1 MNPVPDTP
9 QKSLRDISV
18 KYGASMLFMIFSYV
32 VLGIVL
38 NIIFSIIIQLVT
50 GKTGLDTS
58 TDAGYAFY
66 LFINSFVSYVPLF
79 LMFGILFRRDIA
91 ETAYLTPYPKTGGE
105 LIILFLAGGCLAR
118 TGALITSFIST
129 ALNDLFDVPRPEM
142 AFADSISQ
150 STAQF
155 IIFEIFGV
163 IVAPICEELLYR
175 HLLLRPMRKYGDMA
189 AAVISSLMFGLGHF
203 NFDQFLYTF
212 LFGFTL
218 AVVAIRR
225 NSVVP
230 AVILHMI
237 NNIMAGF
244 SSYLPETFG
253 NELADAI
260 FAELAESMV
269 LFGWIM
275 LFGGAV
281 AVVIAVIKHLFVFRQ
296 PDQMTDAGEFRVI
309 FTTPVVLIGIAAS
322 LVLTFVMLY
331 K

>member
-1 MNPVPDTP
+1 
-9 QKSLRDISV
+9 
-18 KYGASMLFMIFSYV
+18 
-32 VLGIVL
+32 
-38 NIIFSIIIQLVT
+38 
-50 GKTGLDTS
+50 
-58 TDAGYAFY
+58 
-66 LFINSFVSYVPLF
+66 
-79 LMFGILFRRDIA
+79 
-91 ETAYLTPYPKTGGE
+91 
-105 LIILFLAGGCLAR
+105 
-118 TGALITSFIST
+118 
-129 ALNDLFDVPRPEM
+129 
-142 AFADSISQ
+142 
-150 STAQF
+150 
-155 IIFEIFGV
+155 V

-189 AAVISSLMFGLGHF
+189 AAVISALMFGLGHF

-230 AVILHMI
+230 AIILHMI

-253 NELADAI
+253 NELADTI
-260 FAELAESMV
+260 FAEVAESMV